1 MRGTTMDNPGCE
13 WIRGRL
19 PLWIGDGD
27 GSDDDGG
34 DLSVQDRRTIE
45 GHLRECPRC
54 REHQAGLARALE
66 ALTVT
71 AGVPPMA
78 PDEPSLW
85 PSLERRIAG
94 HHRGDDSW
102 MPRVG
107 GPVAGG
113 SRVRPAL
120 DDERPLRSA
129 WMRDSL
135 REVVE
140 AAGLGVLSDPSEG
153 ARHGRSGRSPRVMG
167 GGWRIVGAS
176 LAASVLALVVVL
188 PTAWRRQAAAEAN
201 ILANAAPAANSVGPP
216 TPDEPVVAEV
226 KDPTPR
232 AHRHIP
238 TDQLA
243 QAEPIR
249 PPAEPPSAADAKAG
263 PRPEPPV
270 QFDYDLDHGTPMPPD
285 GRDAKPVY

>member
-1 MRGTTMDNPGCE
+1 M
-13 WIRGRL
+13 
-19 PLWIGDGD
+19 GDGND
-27 GSDDDGG
+27 PDDGG

-54 REHQAGLARALE
+54 REHQAGLGRALE
-66 ALTVT
+66 ALAVT

-85 PSLERRIAG
+85 PSLERRIAA
-94 HHRGDDSW
+94 HRRGDDSW
-102 MPRVG
+102 TPRVQ

-113 SRVRPAL
+113 SQAWPAL
-120 DDERPLRSA
+120 DDERPLRAA

-140 AAGLGVLSDPSEG
+140 AAGLGMLSDRSEG
-153 ARHGRSGRSPRVMG
+153 PRRGHSGRSPRVVRRS
-167 GGWRIVGAS
+167 WRIVGAS

-188 PTAWRRQAAAEAN
+188 PMVWRRQAAAEAT
-201 ILANAAPAANSVGPP
+201 ILANAAPEASLVGPP
-216 TPDEPVVAEV
+216 APTESMVAEAEEPAP
-226 KDPTPR
+226 KED
-232 AHRHIP
+232 RHIP
-238 TDQLA
+238 ADQLA

-249 PPAEPPSAADAKAG
+249 PPAEPSTAADAKAG
-263 PRPEPPV
+263 PKPEAPV
-270 QFDYDLDHGTPMPPD
+270 RFGYDLDHGTPMPPD

>member
-27 GSDDDGG
+27 GSDEDGG

-54 REHQAGLARALE
+54 RERQTGLARALE
-66 ALTVT
+66 ALIVA
-71 AGVPPMA
+71 AGVPAMA

-85 PSLERRIAG
+85 PSLERRIAAQ
-94 HHRGDDSW
+94 HRGDDPG
-102 MPRVG
+102 MHRVRE
-107 GPVAGG
+107 PVAGG
-113 SRVRPAL
+113 SRVWPTL

-129 WMRDSL
+129 WRRDTL

-153 ARHGRSGRSPRVMG
+153 ACRGRPGRSPRVVG

-176 LAASVLALVVVL
+176 LAASVLALVVVW
-188 PTAWRRQAAAEAN
+188 PTAWRRQAAAEAT
-201 ILANAAPAANSVGPP
+201 ILANAAPAASPGGPP
-216 TPDEPVVAEV
+216 APDEPAAEALE
-226 KDPTPR
+226 DPAPG

-243 QAEPIR
+243 QAEIR

>member
-1 MRGTTMDNPGCE
+1 MDNPGCE

-19 PLWIGDGD
+19 PLWVGDGD

-54 REHQAGLARALE
+54 REHQGGLARALE
-66 ALTVT
+66 ALTIT
-71 AGVPPMA
+71 AGVPAMA

-85 PSLERRIAG
+85 PSLEHRIAAQ
-94 HHRGDDSW
+94 HRGDDPG
-102 MPRVG
+102 MHRVR

-113 SRVRPAL
+113 SRVWPTL
-120 DDERPLRSA
+120 DDERPLQSA
-129 WMRDSL
+129 WRRDTL

-153 ARHGRSGRSPRVMG
+153 VRRGRSPRVVG
-167 GGWRIVGAS
+167 GGWRIVGTS

-188 PTAWRRQAAAEAN
+188 PTAWRRQAAAEAT
-201 ILANAAPAANSVGPP
+201 ILANAAQSASPDGSPAPNESPA
-216 TPDEPVVAEV
+216 TEV
-226 KDPTPR
+226 EDLAPSR

-238 TDQLA
+238 TDELA

-249 PPAEPPSAADAKAG
+249 PPAEPRSAVDAKGG

-270 QFDYDLDHGTPMPPD
+270 QFDYDLDHGTPMPQD
-285 GRDAKPVY
+285 GRDEKVVY

>member
-1 MRGTTMDNPGCE
+1 MDKPGCE

-27 GSDDDGG
+27 DSDDDAG

-54 REHQAGLARALE
+54 REHQTGLARALE

-71 AGVPPMA
+71 AGVSAMS
-78 PDEPSLW
+78 PDGPSLW
-85 PSLERRIAG
+85 PSLERRIAAQ
-94 HHRGDDSW
+94 HRGDDSG
-102 MPRVG
+102 MHRVR
-107 GPVAGG
+107 GPVAGE
-113 SRVRPAL
+113 SRGWPTL

-129 WMRDSL
+129 WRLDTL

-153 ARHGRSGRSPRVMG
+153 ACCGRSGRSPRVVG
-167 GGWRIVGAS
+167 GGWRVVGAS
-176 LAASVLALVVVL
+176 LAASILALVVVL
-188 PTAWRRQAAAEAN
+188 PMAWRRQAAAEA
-201 ILANAAPAANSVGPP
+201 IIQANAAPAASPVGPP
-216 TPDEPVVAEV
+216 APDETVVA
-226 KDPTPR
+226 KLNDRAPR

-243 QAEPIR
+243 QADPIR
-249 PPAEPPSAADAKAG
+249 PPAEPPPSAADAKAG
-263 PRPEPPV
+263 PTPEPPV

>member
-1 MRGTTMDNPGCE
+1 MDKPGCE

-27 GSDDDGG
+27 DSDDDGG

-45 GHLRECPRC
+45 EHLRGCPRC
-54 REHQAGLARALE
+54 REHQTGLARALE

-71 AGVPPMA
+71 AGVSTMA

-85 PSLERRIAG
+85 PSLERRIAAQ
-94 HHRGDDSW
+94 HRDDDSG
-102 MPRVG
+102 MHRVQ

-113 SRVRPAL
+113 SRVWPTL

-129 WMRDSL
+129 WRRDTL

-153 ARHGRSGRSPRVMG
+153 ACCGRSGRSPRLRLVG
-167 GGWRIVGAS
+167 GDWRIVGAS
-176 LAASVLALVVVL
+176 LAASILALAVVL
-188 PTAWRRQAAAEAN
+188 PMAWRRQAAAEAT
-201 ILANAAPAANSVGPP
+201 ILANAAPAASPGGSPA
-216 TPDEPVVAEV
+216 PDETMVPKLNGRAL
-226 KDPTPR
+226 R

-238 TDQLA
+238 SDQLA

-249 PPAEPPSAADAKAG
+249 PPAEPPSAADAKAE
-263 PRPEPPV
+263 PRIEPPV